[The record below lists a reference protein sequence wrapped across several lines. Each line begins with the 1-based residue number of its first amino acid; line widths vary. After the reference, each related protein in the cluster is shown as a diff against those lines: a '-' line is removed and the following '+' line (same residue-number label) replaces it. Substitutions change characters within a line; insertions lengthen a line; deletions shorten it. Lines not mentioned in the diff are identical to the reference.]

1 MDRGRTRVEVAHQ
14 VKHAVADAGCVD
26 ADVLDVEAFCEL
38 LDLFSLVLKRL
49 TPPTVFFKD
58 AELRPG
64 FQRWGNDHAGGIVAG
79 AAGVVTEPNRAVA
92 IRAFVVGLVVFP

>member
-14 VKHAVADAGCVD
+14 VKNAVPDTRGVD
-26 ADVLDVEAFCEL
+26 ADVLDVEAFRQL
-38 LDLFSLVLKRL
+38 LDLFSLVLERL
-49 TPPTVFFKD
+49 PPPTVFFKD

-64 FQRWGNDHAGGIVAG
+64 FQRWGNDHAGGIVAR

-92 IRAFVVGLVVFP
+92 IRAFVFGFVVFP